1 MHTTKDHDLYIVR
14 YTGPFGFIKPWT
26 AVRDGET
33 YSQPFLTPSI
43 VEGMRQKLEVEQ
55 ILRHR
60 LRYAGVSE
68 QQEQTQPRDWQKQRP
83 SSILVRGVLLQPT
96 LWLAFATN
104 QEAEQAASQHLCL
117 CRNEDLVYPQSPPRQ
132 ITEQEFDKIEGVELR
147 FGDGSG
153 SFCVGY
159 NRYDNQAMFGS
170 LQIVGN
176 PVVSEQED
184 ITL

>member
-1 MHTTKDHDLYIVR
+1 MSDYLFVVR
-14 YTGPFGFIKPWT
+14 YTGPFGYIKPWT

-43 VEGMRQKLEVEQ
+43 VEGMRQKLEVDQ

-83 SSILVRGVLLQPT
+83 YAVLVRGVLLRPT
-96 LWLAFATN
+96 LWLAFETES
-104 QEAEQAASQHLCL
+104 EAEQAASQHLCL
-117 CRNEDLVYPQSPPRQ
+117 CRNEDVVYPQGPPQ
-132 ITEQEFDKIEGVELR
+132 PMTPDEFDIIEGVELR
-147 FGDGSG
+147 FGESAT

-159 NRYDNQAMFGS
+159 SRFDNIAMFGS
-170 LQIVGN
+170 LHIVGN
-176 PVVSEQED
+176 PVASGAEALPD
-184 ITL
+184 